1 MIWNSNLSYNN
12 IKRELPI
19 YKTFSSTSALTGV
32 EFMIFRK
39 LID

>member
-19 YKTFSSTSALTGV
+19 YKTFSTSALTGV